1 MMMSSAPTIIPQLAT
16 VSISEPNN
24 SLHDILSWAL
34 DHLITTGN
42 PDSIKNWFDSE
53 TDRWDRYLATANNN
67 PAAAWQTARN
77 ELGKDITKAL
87 LTAFPLLNKDAQLRL
102 ITKMAQRQPQDV
114 TMVHS
119 E

>member
-1 MMMSSAPTIIPQLAT
+1 MSNNPTFIVQPAVRAQ
-16 VSISEPNN
+16 EPNN

-42 PDSIKNWFDSE
+42 TESIKCWFDSE

-102 ITKMAQRQPQDV
+102 ITKMAQRKQQGHDV